1 MDKYNAGHT
10 NSSVYGLP
18 AKLKDGIAPVGDLF
32 ICGTDRGFLG
42 IVGTTLSRISV
53 ANSRIFVKKVAPNP

>member
-1 MDKYNAGHT
+1 

-18 AKLKDGIAPVGDLF
+18 AKLKDSIALVGDLF

-42 IVGTTLSRISV
+42 IVGTTLSSISM
-53 ANSRIFVKKVAPNP
+53 ANLHIFVKKVALNP